1 MGSDR
6 EQKLIAWLSENGY
19 EKASIAD
26 LSGDASFRKYY
37 RVKKKKSFLR
47 CYGLSS

>member
-6 EQKLIAWLSENGY
+6 EQKLIAWLSGNGY

-37 RVKKKKSFLR
+37 RVKKNYLCDEVVRVF
-47 CYGLSS
+47 

>member
-6 EQKLIAWLSENGY
+6 EQKLMAWLSGNGY

-26 LSGDASFRKYY
+26 LSGM
-37 RVKKKKSFLR
+37 RVLESIIE
-47 CYGLSS
+47 